1 MRKGVIKAVMKVVV
15 QEVCFTTVRSDRN
28 VVIPKSRDS
37 GVLFVEHLDSLPEF
51 FLARKLQIVKVLFF
65 VPM

>member
-1 MRKGVIKAVMKVVV
+1 MIKAVMKVVV
-15 QEVCFTTVRSDRN
+15 QEVCFTAVRSDRN
-28 VVIPKSRDS
+28 VDIPKNRDS
-37 GVLFVEHLDSLPEF
+37 GVLFVEHLNGFRQF